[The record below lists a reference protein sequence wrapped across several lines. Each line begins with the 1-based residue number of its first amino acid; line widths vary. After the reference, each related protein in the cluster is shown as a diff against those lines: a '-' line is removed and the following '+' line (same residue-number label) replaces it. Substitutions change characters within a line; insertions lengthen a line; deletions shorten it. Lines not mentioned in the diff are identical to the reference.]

1 MKSTKGSSEVYTLT
15 EKGEELA
22 DLMGADEE
30 DSWILIND
38 LKLIGIEAAFMQK
51 AIVRAF
57 RSKASLVE
65 TLRER
70 EAVEQKM
77 NVLRQTP
84 LDDSRV
90 IPRYICSKLIDHFVP

>member
-1 MKSTKGSSEVYTLT
+1 M
-15 EKGEELA
+15 
-22 DLMGADEE
+22 MGADEE
-30 DSWILIND
+30 DSRILIND
-38 LKLIGIEAAFMQK
+38 LKLIGIEPAFMQK

-70 EAVEQKM
+70 ETVEQKM
-77 NVLRQTP
+77 HVLRQTP